1 MSQLAVE
8 PLLSKLGKL
17 QHEGIPKQ
25 LRIKL
30 AHNSAGA
37 AVWSSAEAIMATAVE
52 PLQSLLSF
60 FA

>member
-1 MSQLAVE
+1 MSQLAAE

-37 AVWSSAEAIMATAVE
+37 ATWSSAVADMATAVE
-52 PLQSLLSF
+52 LLQCSLSF